1 MSVISEEG
9 NSKQQNQSESGI
21 PGLWIRDYKITLKS
35 NNSSVPVNSRFTTNA
50 ASVFVLYLVGIMLY
64 CYIGNLVDTFSNS
77 NHSRERLNITNSQPT
92 TDVQFSVQLK
102 TNKCNN

>member
-1 MSVISEEG
+1 MSVIGEEG
-9 NSKQQNQSESGI
+9 HSKQQNQPESGI

-64 CYIGNLVDTFSNS
+64 WELG
-77 NHSRERLNITNSQPT
+77 
-92 TDVQFSVQLK
+92 
-102 TNKCNN
+102 